1 MQVANS
7 NHSFEDNLKAK
18 INAFGRE
25 QQLNWVYGN
34 DRGGL
39 RQWTEKEKS
48 VAR

>member
-39 RQWTEKEKS
+39 EA
-48 VAR
+48 VD